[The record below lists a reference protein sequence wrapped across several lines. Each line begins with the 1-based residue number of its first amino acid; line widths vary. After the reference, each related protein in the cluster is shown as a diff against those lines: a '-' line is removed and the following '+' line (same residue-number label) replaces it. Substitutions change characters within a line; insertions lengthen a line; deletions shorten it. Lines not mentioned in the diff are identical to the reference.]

1 MQIYFQKMSISV
13 PNMLFLLKNLQ
24 VSVIFLI
31 FATNYQL
38 CCRIFFLSMEYLSQE
53 CYDKMQAELEQL
65 MKIEF
70 PKVTRE
76 IAEAR
81 AQGDLS
87 ENFEYHAAKRAQGKL
102 MGRIR
107 FLQRVLQYAKV
118 IDKNLLADDVAGLFR
133 RVHVTNVSNG
143 TCRVYTI
150 VNPHE
155 ANLAEGKLS
164 VKSPVGAALS
174 GGKVGDIVEVTVPAG
189 TLKLRIDNVEIG

>member
-1 MQIYFQKMSISV
+1 
-13 PNMLFLLKNLQ
+13 
-24 VSVIFLI
+24 
-31 FATNYQL
+31 
-38 CCRIFFLSMEYLSQE
+38 MEYLSQE

-65 MKIEF
+65 IKIEF

>member
-1 MQIYFQKMSISV
+1 
-13 PNMLFLLKNLQ
+13 
-24 VSVIFLI
+24 
-31 FATNYQL
+31 
-38 CCRIFFLSMEYLSQE
+38 MEYLSKE
-53 CYDKMQAELEQL
+53 CYDQMVEELDYL
-65 MKIEF
+65 MKVEF

-107 FLQRVLQYAKV
+107 FMQRVLQYAKV
-118 IDKNLLADDVAGLFR
+118 IDKSLLVADVVGLFR
-133 RVHVTNVSNG
+133 KVQVTNMANQMQR
-143 TCRVYTI
+143 TYII

-164 VKSPVGAALS
+164 IKSPVGSALE
-174 GGKVGDIVEVTVPAG
+174 GAKTGDVVEVSVPSG
-189 TLKLRIDNVEIG
+189 VLKLRIDSIEVA